1 MSHPA
6 FTDRETQRAIEQLV
20 FFRKRALH
28 KFDVLFLY
36 ACRQRLPYALDNGVS
51 QDQPRVR
58 AKQREQGRVHDG
70 TPQHLRRKRLDAL
83 VHAQKRPA
91 GFEHGK
97 VEVTLE
103 FAKRA
108 QKKAER
114 MVTFAKKGDLASR
127 RQAARFVREEGFI
140 EEKTK
145 KNALQYLFDVLGPRY
160 KDRNGGYTRILKT
173 DSRRGDNAQMAILA
187 FVD

>member
-1 MSHPA
+1 MA
-6 FTDRETQRAIEQLV
+6 TIG
-20 FFRKRALH
+20 RKNVHGKGGVRFKAGYTSDKQKNMLRN
-28 KFDVLFLY
+28 V
-36 ACRQRLPYALDNGVS
+36 VS
-51 QDQPRVR
+51 QLIVS
-58 AKQREQGRVHDG
+58 
-70 TPQHLRRKRLDAL
+70 
-83 VHAQKRPA
+83 
-91 GFEHGK
+91 GK